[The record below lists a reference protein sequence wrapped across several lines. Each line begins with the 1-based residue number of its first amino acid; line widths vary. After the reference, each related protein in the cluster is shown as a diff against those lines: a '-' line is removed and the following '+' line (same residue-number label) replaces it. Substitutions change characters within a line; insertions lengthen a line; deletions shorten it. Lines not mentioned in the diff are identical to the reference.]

1 VRNRVSVVAG
11 RLRPVGADTREGR
24 NVSGF
29 GAWLAQFT
37 QVSSAIGDLARD
49 AAADEDWPEG
59 PDELETYAD
68 HLESAGASEA
78 ALETLADAWA
88 RYAASR

>member
-1 VRNRVSVVAG
+1 
-11 RLRPVGADTREGR
+11 
-24 NVSGF
+24 VSGF

-49 AAADEDWPEG
+49 AAADPDWPDG
-59 PDELETYAD
+59 PDELETYGD

>member
-1 VRNRVSVVAG
+1 M
-11 RLRPVGADTREGR
+11 
-24 NVSGF
+24 SGF
-29 GAWLAQFT
+29 GAWLRQFT

-49 AAADEDWPEG
+49 AAADPDWPDG
-59 PDELETYAD
+59 PDDVETYVD
-68 HLESAGASEA
+68 HLESVGASEA

>member
-1 VRNRVSVVAG
+1 
-11 RLRPVGADTREGR
+11 
-24 NVSGF
+24 VSGF
-29 GAWLAQFT
+29 GTWLERFT
-37 QVSSAIGDLARD
+37 QVRSAIGDLARD
-49 AAADEDWPEG
+49 AAADPDWPDG

-68 HLESAGASEA
+68 HLEEAGASEA